1 MRCRRQGVPLL
12 RSPAWRAIDRGMIKA
27 SGGQV
32 MRNKMMGPVVAAGL
46 LAAAAPAAAYD
57 SIQPGEAQF
66 RSLFKEMVETDTSVT
81 TGSCTALAEKL
92 AVRFRAAGFA
102 DKDIT
107 LFAVPEFPREGGIV
121 VHLNGSDAKTQPMLL
136 LGHLDVVAAK
146 PEDWTRSPYTLIEE
160 GGYFYGRGTFDDK
173 AQASIWADLL
183 IRLKQ
188 AGKPARR
195 TIKLALTCGEET
207 TYAFNGADWLAKN
220 RPELI
225 RAEFGLNEGGGGRY
239 GADGRPQGLA
249 VQVGEKTVQNF
260 WVEATNPGG
269 HSSVPRPD
277 NAITDLALAIV
288 KVNTHEFPVQFN
300 DTTRSYFTTIAPVL
314 PPIVGDAIG
323 RLLAN
328 PADADADRII
338 SLDPTNH
345 SVLRTTCVATLIDGG
360 HAENA
365 LAQRARTNINCRM
378 FPGTDPNVLKADLER
393 VIGNPRVV
401 VTLKPPIRPVAKAPP
416 LNPAIIGPMRS
427 IAARHFPGVPLATMM
442 STGAT
447 DAIYVAPIG
456 IPIYGA
462 PGTLIDP
469 DGNGIHGLNERI
481 RVESLMKG
489 RDYLTDLVLAL
500 ANGR

>member
-1 MRCRRQGVPLL
+1 M
-12 RSPAWRAIDRGMIKA
+12 A
-27 SGGQV
+27 GQ
-32 MRNKMMGPVVAAGL
+32 RLAAAL
-46 LAAAAPAAAYD
+46 LAAALAGPAAAYD

-66 RSLFKEMVETDTSVT
+66 RALFREMVETDTSVT

-92 AVRFRAAGFA
+92 ETRFRAAGFSNA
-102 DKDIT
+102 DIT
-107 LFAVPEFPREGGIV
+107 RFAVPEFPKEGGIV
-121 VHLNGSDAKTQPMLL
+121 VHLKGRDDGKTGGAQPMLL

-160 GGYFYGRGTFDDK
+160 NGYFYGRGTFDDK

-188 AGKPARR
+188 AGKPVRR

-225 RAEFGLNEGGGGRY
+225 MAEFGLNEGGGGRY
-239 GADGRPQGLA
+239 GADGKPQGLA

-260 WVEATNPGG
+260 WAEATNPGG

-277 NAITDLALAIV
+277 NALTDLALAIV

-314 PPIVGDAIG
+314 PPVVGDAIR

-328 PADADADRII
+328 PADAEADRIV

-345 SVLRTTCVATLIDGG
+345 SVLRTTCVATLVEGG

-378 FPGTDPNVLKADLER
+378 FPGTDPNLLKADLER

-416 LNPAIIGPMRS
+416 LNPAIIGPMRT

-481 RVESLMKG
+481 RIESLMKG
-489 RDYLTDLVLAL
+489 RDYLTDLVLEL
-500 ANGR
+500 AGR